1 MRYSNILLIS
11 IILFL
16 FYLFHTPY
24 SLRKIR
30 KIESMT
36 NYNNN
41 EYFYINNANIN
52 NEILDQKRVEMWAKP
67 YIDFSPC
74 DHGYRIFPRVK
85 KDY

>member
-1 MRYSNILLIS
+1 MRYRNILIIS
-11 IILFL
+11 IIILL
-16 FYLFHTPY
+16 LYLFHTPY
-24 SLRKIR
+24 GIIN
-30 KIESMT
+30 IESMT
-36 NYNNN
+36 NYNNS

-52 NEILDQKRVEMWAKP
+52 NEILDQKRVEIWEKP